1 MPAAAAAA
9 LTCRLGY
16 FFLTY
21 ATLGNLDEL
30 SMGKTLDA
38 LLGRSFKT
46 SKFKTLVN
54 LAISRLAVLKNQK
67 RSRCS
72 LARSDVVQLLQISE
86 QERALIRVEQVIK
99 EQNMLDVFAM
109 VEGYCI
115 LLSERV
121 KLIEHEK
128 TCPEE
133 LKEAISSLIFAAS
146 RCGELPELQEIRYVF
161 ASRYGKDFTLRA
173 TELRNNCGVNS
184 KIIQKLSTRQP
195 SLESR
200 MKVLK
205 EIANENGIS
214 LQLEEAPSMAA
225 EEKLHKEENNQLA
238 ENLSADSGANI
249 EDDLKDFPQDMSRV
263 ESSSLSMN
271 MRKQYKDVAEA
282 AQEAFLSAAY
292 AAAAARAAVDLSR
305 SSAGGPPDDLN
316 FPYNNQKNEVLN
328 SKSEVKPRT
337 LTDEENNSWET
348 EGSVLRH
355 DEVHPLNNYCL
366 NSDSEETRQSDKMIN
381 IKQVDLI
388 SISSGKASG
397 AHKRNEQNLKFDEN
411 DDEDKSEKIN
421 SVGNNDEWED
431 RGAKLHYYSPKQAA
445 SNFQVNSEKDNEEHM
460 AARPATKSSQ
470 RMNTVKSPFSVRTRR
485 QH

>member
-1 MPAAAAAA
+1 MPAAAAA

-115 LLSERV
+115 LLRERV

-205 EIANENGIS
+205 EIANENGTS

-225 EEKLHKEENNQLA
+225 EV
-238 ENLSADSGANI
+238 GA
-249 EDDLKDFPQDMSRV
+249 LFGFFKYMKCTVFFPTYYLYNRPYFY
-263 ESSSLSMN
+263 L
-271 MRKQYKDVAEA
+271 
-282 AQEAFLSAAY
+282 
-292 AAAAARAAVDLSR
+292 R
-305 SSAGGPPDDLN
+305 ST
-316 FPYNNQKNEVLN
+316 KN
-328 SKSEVKPRT
+328 
-337 LTDEENNSWET
+337 
-348 EGSVLRH
+348 
-355 DEVHPLNNYCL
+355 
-366 NSDSEETRQSDKMIN
+366 
-381 IKQVDLI
+381 
-388 SISSGKASG
+388 
-397 AHKRNEQNLKFDEN
+397 KRP
-411 DDEDKSEKIN
+411 I
-421 SVGNNDEWED
+421 
-431 RGAKLHYYSPKQAA
+431 
-445 SNFQVNSEKDNEEHM
+445 
-460 AARPATKSSQ
+460 
-470 RMNTVKSPFSVRTRR
+470 
-485 QH
+485 